1 MRTLDHAAVW
11 LVVGVLALG
20 GAIYLCAI
28 DKLSGEVVATVFG
41 VLVKG
46 FVDALGSKSATA

>member
-11 LVVGVLALG
+11 LIVGVLALG

-28 DKLSGEVVATVFG
+28 DKMSGEVVAALFG
-41 VLVKG
+41 YISKG
-46 FVDALGSKSATA
+46 FVDALGGKGATP

>member
-1 MRTLDHAAVW
+1 MRALDHAGVW
-11 LVVGVLALG
+11 LIVGVLALI
-20 GAIYLCAI
+20 GAVYLCAI

-46 FVDALGSKSATA
+46 FVDALGKGNAA

>member
-11 LVVGVLALG
+11 LVVGVLALV

-46 FVDALGSKSATA
+46 FVDALGGKSA